1 MTNAIEID
9 SVTRHFGRVHALDAV
24 SFAVPEHS
32 IVGLLGRNGAGK
44 TTVMSIM
51 AGQDRPTSGSLR
63 VLGHDPFEHA
73 PTLAQISY
81 VRDNQRYPDD
91 YRLHHVTRI
100 APDFAPN
107 WSPDVAGELIE
118 GFRIPAKTPIKKLSR
133 GQLSSVAV
141 VLGLASRAPVTLLDE
156 PYLGLD
162 VTARAFF
169 HRVLLRDY
177 GEHPR
182 TVVFS
187 THLIDESASLFDR
200 VVIMDSGRVVL
211 NADSDEASE
220 SAWVMS
226 GTTNAV
232 SRLTTTANVLSTSI
246 VGGLMSATGSGV
258 LDGDIR
264 MLAEDL
270 RVQISRASLQQL
282 VAAYGANEAASD
294 MIDEVRQA

>member
-9 SVTRHFGRVHALDAV
+9 SVTRHFGRVHALDGV
-24 SFAVPEHS
+24 SFAVPQHS

-51 AGQDRPTSGSLR
+51 AGQDRPTSGS
-63 VLGHDPFEHA
+63 VLVAGHDPFEHA

-91 YRLHHVTRI
+91 YRLHHVLRI

-107 WSPDVAGELIE
+107 WSPDIAAELIE
-118 GFRIPAKTPIKKLSR
+118 GFRIPAKTPIRKLSR
-133 GQLSSVAV
+133 GQLSSIAI
-141 VLGLASRAPVTLLDE
+141 VLGLASRAPITLLDE

-169 HRVLLRDY
+169 HRILLQDY
-177 GEHPR
+177 GVQPR

-200 VVIMDSGRVVL
+200 VVIMDSGRIVL
-211 NADSDEASE
+211 DADADEARE

-226 GTTNAV
+226 GTTTAV
-232 SRLTTTANVLSTSI
+232 SQLTASANVLATSV
-246 VGGLMSATGSGV
+246 VGGLMSATGSGA
-258 LDGDIR
+258 LDADTR
-264 MLAEDL
+264 SLAEDL
-270 RVQISRASLQQL
+270 RVQITRASLQQL
-282 VAAYGANEAASD
+282 VAAYGANDAASD
-294 MIDEVRQA
+294 TMNEVRRA